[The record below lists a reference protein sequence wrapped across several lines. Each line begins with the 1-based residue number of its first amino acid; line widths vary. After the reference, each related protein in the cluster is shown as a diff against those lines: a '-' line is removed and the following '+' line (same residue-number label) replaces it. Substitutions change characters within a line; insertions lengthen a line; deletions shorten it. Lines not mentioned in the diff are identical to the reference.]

1 MGEADSGE
9 DGGESDI
16 RPELDASSNVP
27 DMGSLAES
35 WLPSSYSARR
45 SISNTS
51 QKRRRTSKLNLAPFH
66 LLQQHRKR
74 RFLHKIESLKHSP
87 ENQRE

>member
-45 SISNTS
+45 SISNTT
-51 QKRRRTSKLNLAPFH
+51 KRDAAQASS
-66 LLQQHRKR
+66 
-74 RFLHKIESLKHSP
+74 I
-87 ENQRE
+87 